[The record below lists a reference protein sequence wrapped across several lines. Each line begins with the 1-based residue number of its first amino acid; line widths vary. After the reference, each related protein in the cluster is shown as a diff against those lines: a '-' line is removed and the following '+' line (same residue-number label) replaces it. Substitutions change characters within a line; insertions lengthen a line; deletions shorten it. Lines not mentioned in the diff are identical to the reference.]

1 MRLSVSLVLTTA
13 AALNEDFRLE
23 IVADALDIVA
33 HAIAVFLG
41 REPGNSEFADV
52 NPIARAGSLDVF
64 LQGLVG
70 DFYHF
75 VEVVVRLPLARA
87 RVSVAKVVVLS
98 AHVCRLL
105 NTAAVDARFR
115 RISGSV
121 SVSTKALRDLP
132 LPAAADVRKF
142 FSQRG
147 RSDDEAVVAAYA
159 ASAVR
164 KRATPTRTKPRNLS
178 RKRRLL

>member
-13 AALNEDFRLE
+13 AALNEDFWLE

-87 RVSVAKVVVLS
+87 RIGRESRRSLCAW
-98 AHVCRLL
+98 C
-105 NTAAVDARFR
+105 AVF
-115 RISGSV
+115 
-121 SVSTKALRDLP
+121 
-132 LPAAADVRKF
+132 
-142 FSQRG
+142 
-147 RSDDEAVVAAYA
+147 
-159 ASAVR
+159 
-164 KRATPTRTKPRNLS
+164 
-178 RKRRLL
+178 

>member
-1 MRLSVSLVLTTA
+1 MRLNVSLVLTTA
-13 AALNEDFRLE
+13 AALNEDFRPE

-41 REPGNSEFADV
+41 RGPGNSEFADV

-87 RVSVAKVVVLS
+87 RAYRSRKSSFSLRM
-98 AHVCRLL
+98 VCRLL

-115 RISGSV
+115 RIF
-121 SVSTKALRDLP
+121 R
-132 LPAAADVRKF
+132 VRERVDK
-142 FSQRG
+142 G
-147 RSDDEAVVAAYA
+147 I
-159 ASAVR
+159 
-164 KRATPTRTKPRNLS
+164 
-178 RKRRLL
+178 